1 MNPVSS
7 SYASVHRRNISDI
20 SRRGPGSSF
29 EEPTLGISKSL
40 RSKPT
45 RRKMF
50 GLVMPRSNAK
60 TAIDGTVLHA
70 VPQARRP
77 MSPLE
82 KAMATSPNERIL
94 SAIGPSPSSTR
105 GSAEWPLSQSP
116 PYRPLTSEG
125 RGSTSKSR
133 QKYVCGPEAD
143 IIGIWKN
150 NAIIWN
156 QEHIMKN
163 RSHGPPRPPPKDS
176 PVRDT
181 TASSVAIP
189 ATQGNMQ
196 KKPDMRIYIPD
207 GLPTLHTP
215 PIIPLS
221 YFDTPLAASQSRSG
235 TISEVSPASITM
247 YAPKSPSRQH
257 IHDIISP
264 LRQMTRP
271 PHPLEIEA
279 AKLEKDLYT
288 DPTPG
293 LTPDF
298 ERKMFFSSS
307 SESGEGSGDSS
318 RNSDGSSRTSVDVHI
333 ESGHFGSGW
342 DVVNR
347 PYSIR
352 DPVKEG
358 VFDDICS
365 LNSRLMTTRKDNTPL
380 SRTFTPSSSQSS
392 SMQRQS
398 TKDTPTLNEA
408 TGELEAQLV
417 VITEGTSPSAEGMP
431 PGTRLSPPRRSRKRD
446 WVNGSPSYNF
456 SRPGMSDSKSIVERS
471 ISLNVKPTVE
481 KPAFDMCVVKK
492 LAVNEPA
499 RVREVRRRRT
509 EPADRLSA
517 RPLSLA
523 ITRESEDIIT
533 AEAAEAVILRILE
546 SLDAFDDLFASA
558 RINKGF
564 YSVFKRH
571 ELRLMKCALR
581 NTSQAAWELRE
592 TSPKEIIAALEGP
605 KSEYTPTRYLQFH
618 TRDTYILA
626 ALKSIILLR
635 CQSYLRED
643 TIVALRGR
651 NNARA
656 SQIDEAFWRVWTFCT
671 IFGSGK
677 GQEDD
682 VLGQMDWLRGGIL
695 ARELARASSP
705 SSVKKFE
712 SNGILLHPPE
722 SFARGNHGGLSVE
735 ELYDM
740 TEIWNCL
747 RALLHGIQGQRRV
760 K

>member
-1 MNPVSS
+1 
-7 SYASVHRRNISDI
+7 
-20 SRRGPGSSF
+20 
-29 EEPTLGISKSL
+29 
-40 RSKPT
+40 
-45 RRKMF
+45 
-50 GLVMPRSNAK
+50 MPA
-60 TAIDGTVLHA
+60 
-70 VPQARRP
+70 PQGKR
-77 MSPLE
+77 
-82 KAMATSPNERIL
+82 
-94 SAIGPSPSSTR
+94 
-105 GSAEWPLSQSP
+105 
-116 PYRPLTSEG
+116 
-125 RGSTSKSR
+125 
-133 QKYVCGPEAD
+133 
-143 IIGIWKN
+143 
-150 NAIIWN
+150 
-156 QEHIMKN
+156 
-163 RSHGPPRPPPKDS
+163 
-176 PVRDT
+176 
-181 TASSVAIP
+181 
-189 ATQGNMQ
+189 Q

-207 GLPTLHTP
+207 RLPTLHTQP
-215 PIIPLS
+215 LIPLS
-221 YFDTPLAASQSRSG
+221 YSDIPLAAPQSRSG
-235 TISEVSPASITM
+235 TICRVSPASITM
-247 YAPKSPSRQH
+247 YAPKSSSRQH

-279 AKLEKDLYT
+279 AQMERDWDT

-293 LTPDF
+293 LTPDC
-298 ERKMFFSSS
+298 ERKMFFLSS

-342 DVVNR
+342 DIVNR
-347 PYSIR
+347 PYSVR

-358 VFDDICS
+358 VFDDTCS
-365 LNSRLMTTRKDNTPL
+365 FKQRLPTTRNDSTSPT
-380 SRTFTPSSSQSS
+380 RTFTPSSSQSS
-392 SMQRQS
+392 SMRRQS
-398 TKDTPTLNEA
+398 RKDAPTLNEA
-408 TGELEAQLV
+408 TGELEAQLAG
-417 VITEGTSPSAEGMP
+417 IAEGISPSAEGMS
-431 PGTRLSPPRRSRKRD
+431 PGAGLSPPRRSRKRD
-446 WVNGSPSYNF
+446 WVNGLTSQNF
-456 SRPGMSDSKSIVERS
+456 SRPGLSDSKSIVERS
-471 ISLNVKPTVE
+471 ISLSIKPTVE
-481 KPAFDMCVVKK
+481 KPAFEMSVVKK
-492 LAVNEPA
+492 LTVNEPA

-509 EPADRLSA
+509 APADRLSA

-592 TSPKEIIAALEGP
+592 TSPKEIIAVLEGP

-626 ALKSIILLR
+626 ALKSIILVR

-651 NNARA
+651 DKVRA

-671 IFGSGK
+671 MFGSGK

-760 K
+760 DQARQAGVFDGHGVENGDNEAEELLLGMYMLQYHGLQILY